1 MSKELQ
7 ELIKSIGET
16 KSKQEED
23 RIILNELSTLKPRM
37 SEKNISARRLKEY
50 LIIALYIEMLG
61 HSASFCHIE
70 AINLTQNKNL
80 VLKRIGY
87 LMCSLF
93 FTSKSDLT
101 IMLISTIQKDLASTN
116 IHEIVICLTS
126 LDSIMNSTIAS
137 AISESVIKLLAHTTD
152 LVRKK
157 AVLVL
162 QKMVTLP

>member
-1 MSKELQ
+1 M
-7 ELIKSIGET
+7 
-16 KSKQEED
+16 
-23 RIILNELSTLKPRM
+23 
-37 SEKNISARRLKEY
+37 
-50 LIIALYIEMLG
+50 YIEMLG

-93 FTSKSDLT
+93 LNSNSDLT
-101 IMLISTIQKDLASTN
+101 IMLISTIQKDLASSN

-126 LDSIMNSTIAS
+126 LDNIMNSTMAT
-137 AISESVIKLLAHTTD
+137 AISESVVKLLGHATD

-162 QKMVTLP
+162 QKIVPDWLFSKK

>member
-1 MSKELQ
+1 MSNSNLSKELQ

-23 RIILNELSTLKPRM
+23 RIILNELSTLKPRL
-37 SEKNISARRLKEY
+37 SEKGISARRLKEY
-50 LIIALYIEMLG
+50 LIIAMYIEMLG

-93 FTSKSDLT
+93 LNSNSDLT
-101 IMLISTIQKDLASTN
+101 IMLISTIQKDLASSN
-116 IHEIVICLTS
+116 IH
-126 LDSIMNSTIAS
+126 
-137 AISESVIKLLAHTTD
+137 
-152 LVRKK
+152 
-157 AVLVL
+157 
-162 QKMVTLP
+162 